1 MQSIYIVALFGLLF
15 GCGFAL
21 GATTMQQSNYIGYDE
36 KKKEWDK
43 GYKLGLR
50 KGKEE
55 SEKQLVEK
63 LKKL

>member
-1 MQSIYIVALFGLLF
+1 MQDIVIVALFGLLF
-15 GCGFAL
+15 ACGFAL
-21 GATTMQQSNYIGYDE
+21 GATVMQQSNYIGYGE
-36 KKKEWDK
+36 KEKEWVK
-43 GYKLGLR
+43 GYQLGLR